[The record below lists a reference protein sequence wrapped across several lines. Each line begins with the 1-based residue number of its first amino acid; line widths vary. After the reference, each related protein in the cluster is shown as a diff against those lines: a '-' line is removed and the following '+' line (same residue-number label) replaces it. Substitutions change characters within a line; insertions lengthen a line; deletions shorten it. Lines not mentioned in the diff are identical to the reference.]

1 MAEIYG
7 SFGRIITGNTLG
19 GSIGALARQILSDKI
34 RRIFQAYRD
43 ETTFEGALVSADV
56 AIQKLTDLLG
66 TVGANSDAAK
76 DIKEYIDLIRQE
88 ARTRKVNDAV
98 TALASADLSTKDYGV
113 LIKTMR
119 EVLADPTITAT
130 EKETL
135 TSAIATQT
143 RNYVNLL
150 LEQFSSGKS
159 VTVDGKVINFDIAG
173 NSDQLVGLI
182 ESVIADNPTMKQEF
196 GSSMDIARAFT
207 IVKKAQFDA
216 ANISDATD
224 AGKLKSERLMLKAYE
239 SAKALLDGSQYDVL
253 QSDEYLKIVEYLDT
267 TKSNIATYEKN
278 ITAKA
283 NAEKAQKG
291 YDRIGSVLNQIDEFG
306 SKTLKGGESAYLGGY
321 NTMLDLMRSQKIT
334 INDIDTYLDAIA
346 RNNGGERSFIGE
358 NGEKISFDML
368 SMAEYFKDAY
378 NTANSMYKF
387 AMGQEGYREWANTYK
402 DIASGIGIF
411 VQNSDYFTVE
421 DKYDAARKKLQTDIE
436 SSNGDIFAMRQAYVR
451 FGDTLSGIANSL
463 GQDSSIYDN
472 LVAEAQFFR
481 TGTYDEDRVDFYGE
495 NSGNFP
501 YDPTDATWSNYV
513 GKPAEVFE
521 WTNDVDKS
529 MLTTYRDAFGK
540 ETTPVPGTDIWKDEF
555 GNTYKAP
562 DWGMDGIASKD
573 ARGRSI
579 VNQVIDA
586 RDRTGKVVGFVS
598 FVNGK
603 AVMGRYIDGGD
614 KLGFFTQDMINRTFA
629 GGLTESQFQALLS
642 GSASGLFFNVDDNAK
657 NLFNQGWNF
666 TLTRFEA
673 RNGGYEVSG
682 NAQGAGLGQDEEQL
696 KNDARNWLSNREW
709 SIQNVSGVGAVITA
723 TDDNGNVI
731 DVKNI
736 MGQEFFNRVLN
747 LIQTNDTE
755 TNPDPT
761 GGVTKPEEVKIVSGD
776 GTFGLTDWAKRRGTT
791 PTAPAAP
798 QYGIGSSGYV
808 TRTNT
813 DTSRTG
819 TTPLVQGATLPTA
832 ANNPYMML
840 QTGVPMSGTSPYTP
854 PAPTPPAPPKPT
866 PVPTAPRLATK
877 DPTGT
882 GLTRDTAWGT
892 GGYLTSSSTGGFFR
906 NIPGGRIAL

>member
-66 TVGANSDAAK
+66 TVGATSDAAK

-239 SAKALLDGSQYDVL
+239 SAKSLLDGSQYDVL

-402 DIASGIGIF
+402 GIADGIGIF

-436 SSNGDIFAMRQAYVR
+436 ASNGDIFAMRQAYVR
-451 FGDTLSGIANSL
+451 FGETLSGIAFTL
-463 GQDSSIYDN
+463 GEDSSIYDN
-472 LVAEAQFFR
+472 LKAESNFFK
-481 TGTYDEDRVDFYGE
+481 TGTYDEDRPDFYGE

-501 YDPTDATWSNYV
+501 YDPQDDLWSNYV

-562 DWGMDGIASKD
+562 DWGLNGIASTD
-573 ARGRSI
+573 VRGRSV

-586 RDRTGKVVGFVS
+586 RDRTGKIIGFVS

-603 AVMGRYIDGGD
+603 AVMGRYLDDGA
-614 KLGFFTQDMINRTFA
+614 KLGFLSQSSINTAFG
-629 GGLTESQFQALLS
+629 GGLTESQFQAMLS
-642 GSASGLFFNVDDNAK
+642 GSAGGLFFSVTDNYK
-657 NLFNQGWNF
+657 ELFNQSLEF
-666 TLTRFEA
+666 TITRFEA
-673 RNGGYEVSG
+673 RNGGYEVNS
-682 NAQGAGLGQDEEQL
+682 NAENAGVGSNEETLDDQV
-696 KNDARNWLSNREW
+696 REW
-709 SIQNVSGVGAVITA
+709 FKNKEYTFRQVPKRGIVLTA
-723 TDDNGNVI
+723 TDSEGNVI
-731 DVKNI
+731 DIKEV
-736 MGQEFFNRVLN
+736 MGEEFFNRAVTLIKNNN
-747 LIQTNDTE
+747 LE
-755 TNPDPT
+755 TPDPT
-761 GGVTKPEEVKIVSGD
+761 GSTNKPEEVKIVSGD
-776 GTFGLTDWAKRRGTT
+776 ETFGVMDWAKRRGTP

-840 QTGVPMSGTSPYTP
+840 QTGVPMGGTSPYTP

-866 PVPTAPRLATK
+866 PVPTPPRLSAK

-892 GGYLTSSSTGGFFR
+892 GGYGTSSSTGGFFR